1 MGWHVH
7 LLKHIKNLQLT
18 NELEVF
24 VFYYNIAL
32 LAKIIK
38 IYMINKIF
46 SNHFNPLIIVRSTL
60 FVRKKSS
67 DGLFIVTIPLK
78 KALKRALLRMQES
91 KINN

>member
-60 FVRKKSS
+60 FYYN
-67 DGLFIVTIPLK
+67 I
-78 KALKRALLRMQES
+78 ALRA
-91 KINN
+91 KIIKIYMINKISL

>member
-24 VFYYNIAL
+24 VFYYNIVI
-32 LAKIIK
+32 LAKINK
-38 IYMINKIF
+38 IYKINKIF
-46 SNHFNPLIIVRSTL
+46 SNHFNPFNHSAQHAVCK
-60 FVRKKSS
+60 KKSS